1 MGSELRLHGA
11 VRGADAAPGRPRQQ
25 RQTKKINHSQRQRA
39 PNDHRSGKATRG
51 TWETRHRAGGHGRRP
66 RHREAAG
73 NTIASRHCPID
84 DAPRARAR
92 RAPTPCRQLVLAC
105 VPRRETTGGSRGE
118 NPRLF
123 YPQPAG
129 CPRLGESVWP
139 LLELGLRA
147 ADVSWAR
154 RWMDGW
160 IMVMEYG
167 WMRACVRARLS
178 ASPFESASISVMIN

>member
-105 VPRRETTGGSRGE
+105 VPRRETTGGIQGGKPTAFLSATGWLSASRRVGLA
-118 NPRLF
+118 PF
-123 YPQPAG
+123 GIGFAG
-129 CPRLGESVWP
+129 GRRKLGST
-139 LLELGLRA
+139 
-147 ADVSWAR
+147 
-154 RWMDGW
+154 MDGW
-160 IMVMEYG
+160 MDHGHGI
-167 WMRACVRARLS
+167 WMDACVRACTAVRV
-178 ASPFESASISVMIN
+178 AFRVGQH